1 MAKKSDNV
9 AVVDFKNP
17 RDEQGNIILHPD
29 VKALAKKIEQEA
41 YDKAL
46 AQVLERASKLNW

>member
-1 MAKKSDNV
+1 MTNKV

-17 RDEQGNIILHPD
+17 RDADGKIILHPS
-29 VKALAKKIEQEA
+29 VAQLAKEIEKDA

-46 AQVLERASKLNW
+46 ADVIARAEKLNW